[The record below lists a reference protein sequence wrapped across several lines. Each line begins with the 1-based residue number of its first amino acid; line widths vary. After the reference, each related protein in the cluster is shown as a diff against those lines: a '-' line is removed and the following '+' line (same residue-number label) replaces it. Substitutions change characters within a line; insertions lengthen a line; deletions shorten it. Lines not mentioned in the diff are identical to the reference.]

1 MAALKENSKNIFN
14 YVKEHEH
21 ENITAQEIADA
32 LGLGVRQVNGSVTS
46 AFCRKGLME
55 RIETERTMADGTHQK
70 VKEIHLTDLGRAFD
84 PEAPEAE

>member
-14 YVKEHEH
+14 YVKEHES
-21 ENITAQEIADA
+21 ENITAQDIADA

-46 AFCRKGLME
+46 AFCRKKLME
-55 RIETERTMADGTHQK
+55 RVEDEKELADGTHQK
-70 VKEIHLTDLGRAFD
+70 VKYIVLTDLGREFD